1 MLARLIL
8 AVVVA
13 VVVTLGCIL
22 LGDLLGALTVQ
33 VAITIGNFLKN
44 YSTVIGILAGLWY
57 FFANSA
63 TGPGWFRRGPRA

>member
-1 MLARLIL
+1 MLSRLIL

-13 VVVTLGCIL
+13 VVVTLACVL

-33 VAITIGNFLKN
+33 VATTIGSFLKT

-57 FFANSA
+57 FFAGSA
-63 TGPGWFRRGPRA
+63 SGPGWFRRV